1 MKNYSVTFKS
11 LRAGTVYTVHIDGGT
26 GAEVPLKGG
35 AQPFTTQE
43 DDNEDMFTPIRTQSG
58 YLRIVDDGFAEDGV
72 TEFDWKDL
80 IPSTDISRPVW
91 LTSFVN
97 GTLVTHWQGFMQSQD
112 FSGVLY
118 GGTQEREFPIQDALA
133 TLYSVNMETA
143 YHEPVYFVT
152 LLNYLISKVP
162 SVSFTDYYFGGMP
175 SGGIV
180 DRLRIRVDWQRF
192 FSNSGGEITGAN
204 CTCGEALED
213 FCAFTGWS
221 CRCWGTSLFFVCPDE
236 QSASTYLHLTASDM
250 AVAADE
256 SVSDPDSSVGTI
268 ASMTDIGSIDGHLVS
283 FDNEEEMARGVS
295 KCVVNAKSGA
305 VSEKNWA
312 FAPKDVHDEMKALPR
327 TIIGEEVFSMTVSSL
342 KTSFES
348 SMMAGS
354 GSNNSGFRY
363 GFVYTKN
370 DDDAEYMTS
379 EEEFDFVSIQ
389 DNFVSQSSRAH
400 VVLRTKFAHVFNG
413 YMKFN
418 AKTYTRYGLCT
429 GGERRSM
436 WIRLGVGM
444 TYETAKWY
452 RYYVRSSGSGS
463 FSRFEW
469 STDKE
474 CIPVEIDA
482 DDGYWIFQGYN
493 GNNLSLR
500 RRPVFIN
507 DCGYI
512 WVEFLGADERSGI
525 IPYQNV
531 RELFVGNL
539 KMECHEDY
547 ILIGSGR
554 DTEKVDV
561 VESKSYDASNNSR
574 SPESTDIDT
583 EYASGITLVN
593 GLSHLLTAAYAKL
606 DTLTYGSTQ
615 QQPEQ
620 HLANRVANF
629 WRKSRRLIR
638 CSVDTS
644 EMPSVSPI
652 TTADS
657 YYPLSIS
664 HDWRDDTT
672 NLVLIK
678 L

>member
-1 MKNYSVTFKS
+1 
-11 LRAGTVYTVHIDGGT
+11 
-26 GAEVPLKGG
+26 
-35 AQPFTTQE
+35 
-43 DDNEDMFTPIRTQSG
+43 
-58 YLRIVDDGFAEDGV
+58 
-72 TEFDWKDL
+72 
-80 IPSTDISRPVW
+80 
-91 LTSFVN
+91 
-97 GTLVTHWQGFMQSQD
+97 
-112 FSGVLY
+112 
-118 GGTQEREFPIQDALA
+118 
-133 TLYSVNMETA
+133 
-143 YHEPVYFVT
+143 
-152 LLNYLISKVP
+152 
-162 SVSFTDYYFGGMP
+162 
-175 SGGIV
+175 
-180 DRLRIRVDWQRF
+180 
-192 FSNSGGEITGAN
+192 
-204 CTCGEALED
+204 
-213 FCAFTGWS
+213 
-221 CRCWGTSLFFVCPDE
+221 
-236 QSASTYLHLTASDM
+236 
-250 AVAADE
+250 
-256 SVSDPDSSVGTI
+256 
-268 ASMTDIGSIDGHLVS
+268 
-283 FDNEEEMARGVS
+283 
-295 KCVVNAKSGA
+295 
-305 VSEKNWA
+305 
-312 FAPKDVHDEMKALPR
+312 
-327 TIIGEEVFSMTVSSL
+327 MTVSSL

-363 GFVYTKN
+363 GFMYTKN
-370 DDDAEYMTS
+370 DDDAEYTTS

-400 VVLRTKFAHVFNG
+400 VVLRTKFAHAFNG
-413 YMKFN
+413 YLKFN

-463 FSRFEW
+463 FGRFEW
-469 STDKE
+469 STNKE

-507 DCGYI
+507 SCGYI

-606 DTLTYGSTQ
+606 DTLTYGGNE

-629 WRKSRRLIR
+629 WRRSRKMIR